1 MVGSEATNDAAVKRL
16 AVARGGGFVLLV
28 AVIGGAIVGVGGGCG
43 PTRTAGTRGVA
54 ARDLAIVSIP
64 QFPDES
70 PVKLDT
76 VRFNHGDAKNDNTG
90 GDEAYAV
97 GRGKDF
103 YLLPGRVT
111 AGFDLV
117 GQIPDASD
125 MPRWVRWTIPNGGKI
140 KIPGPRHLPLGI
152 VAAGKR
158 YELALPSAE
167 QFNEFFEQGTVS
179 LLREKEK

>member
-1 MVGSEATNDAAVKRL
+1 MNDAAVKRL

-76 VRFNHGDAKNDNTG
+76 VRFNHGDRM
-90 GDEAYAV
+90 GDETYAV

-117 GQIPDASD
+117 GQIPDASG
-125 MPRWVRWTIPNGGKI
+125 MPRWVRWTIPNGGRI
-140 KIPGPRHLPLGI
+140 KIPGPRDVPLG
-152 VAAGKR
+152 VVSAGKR
-158 YELALPSAE
+158 YELTLPSAE

-179 LLREKEK
+179 LLHEKEK

>member
-1 MVGSEATNDAAVKRL
+1 MNDAAVQRL

-54 ARDLAIVSIP
+54 ARDRAIVSIP

-70 PVKLDT
+70 LVLLDT
-76 VRFNHGDAKNDNTG
+76 VRFNYGDTKDDKTMGDKG
-90 GDEAYAV
+90 GDETYAI

-103 YLLPGRVT
+103 YLLPGSVT

-117 GQIPDASD
+117 GQIPDASG
-125 MPRWVRWTIPNGGKI
+125 MPRWVRWTIPNEGKI
-140 KIPGPRHLPLGI
+140 KIPGPRKLPLGI

-167 QFNEFFEQGTVS
+167 QFNEWFEQGSVS
-179 LLREKEK
+179 LLHEKGK